1 MRFFSILFLI
11 LVSSVGHAEERCLE
25 QHLKDAMTLN
35 RARLGKYSALTQ
47 GASEE
52 ISHRLLGFEF
62 VGLYPS
68 VFLDWQAE
76 SYQKEGVSIICD
88 ELVSMS
94 TVPEFVPKSTI
105 DPEPLSKFVPLS
117 PGDISAEIESAYENE
132 SFSGVTKAAQKWLA
146 VANQTPSYHCLMRHF
161 LDSIVRA
168 ANLAPL
174 HVAQAQKLGETRS
187 PADLSWEF
195 IKMQLFGLSQM
206 ESIDELAAPIQ
217 AQGIPILCQDVPV
230 IPPTL

>member
-11 LVSSVGHAEERCLE
+11 LVSSVSHAEERCLE
-25 QHLKDAMTLN
+25 QHLKDAMLLN
-35 RARLGKYSALTQ
+35 RTRLQKYSALTD

-52 ISHRLLGFEF
+52 ISYRLLGFEF
-62 VGLYPS
+62 LGLFPGA
-68 VFLDWQAE
+68 FLDDQAE
-76 SYQKEGVSIICD
+76 SFQKEGISIVCD

-94 TVPEFVPKSTI
+94 TVHEFVPKTAS
-105 DPEPLSKFVPLS
+105 DPEPLSTFHPLS
-117 PGDISAEIESAYENE
+117 AEQVSTEIESAYEAE
-132 SFSGVTKAAQKWLA
+132 SFVGVTKAAQKWLA
-146 VANQTPSYHCLMRHF
+146 VANQSPSYHCLMRHF

-174 HVAQAQKLGETRS
+174 HVAQAKQVGETRS

-195 IKMQLFGLSQM
+195 IKMQLFGLSEM

-230 IPPTL
+230 IPPNL

>member
-25 QHLKDAMTLN
+25 QHLKDAMMLN
-35 RARLGKYSALTQ
+35 RARLEKYSVLTH

-62 VGLYPS
+62 LGLFPS
-68 VFLDWQAE
+68 AFLDGQAE
-76 SYQKEGVSIICD
+76 SFQKEGISIVCD
-88 ELVSMS
+88 ELVAMS
-94 TVPEFVPKSTI
+94 TVPEFVPKSASV
-105 DPEPLSKFVPLS
+105 PEPLSRFVPLS
-117 PGDISAEIESAYENE
+117 PEDISAEIESAYEKE
-132 SFSGVTKAAQKWLA
+132 SFSGVSKATQKWLA
-146 VANQTPSYHCLMRHF
+146 VANQAPSYHCLMRHF

-174 HVAQAQKLGETRS
+174 HIAQAQKLGETRS
-187 PADLSWEF
+187 PANLSWEF
-195 IKMQLFGLSQM
+195 IKMELFGLSQM